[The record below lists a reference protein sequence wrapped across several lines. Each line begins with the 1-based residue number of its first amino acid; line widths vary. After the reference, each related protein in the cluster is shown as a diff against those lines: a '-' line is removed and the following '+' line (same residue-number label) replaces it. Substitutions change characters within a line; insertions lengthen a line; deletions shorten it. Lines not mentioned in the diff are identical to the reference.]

1 MGLFDDLFKKM
12 GMPEKLN
19 IGGKEL
25 EINADAIVYSKI
37 ALDAYNVQNYPL
49 AIENFDKAIN
59 AQPSNQNFYTMRGT
73 VYEDMGNDE
82 AAERDFKKNLELSP
96 DSYVGAYRLGMVYF
110 RKKDFENAIKWLETS
125 YNNIP
130 DVDMEG
136 LGLGKNNIMFMS
148 KKVVVG
154 NLGNFLTQVRRF
166 EEGIRYLDE
175 AIEIDP
181 NYPNPYMAKGMAYA
195 QMGQPRKGIPFLQKA
210 AQLGIPQA
218 EMAINM
224 LEQLAQEQDHEM
236 DNNQNEELE
245 LDFVF
250 HSSDHLRYENGIH
263 TSGPHG
269 GAPRAIKVE
278 ANISGNEGYTVTMF
292 NTDGGQANVQMAPKQ
307 MRLVGLDNEKIQLEG
322 YGNDNFGASFADYG
336 LTIYHNEGN
345 IEKCILHMYDRNVD
359 IEYLN

>member
-1 MGLFDDLFKKM
+1 MGLFDDLFKKK
-12 GMPEKLN
+12 GMPEKLS
-19 IGGKEL
+19 IGGKEI
-25 EINADAIVYSKI
+25 EINADAMVYSQI
-37 ALDAYNVQNYPL
+37 ALDAYNMQNYPV
-49 AIENFDKAIN
+49 AIENFNKAIN

-136 LGLGKNNIMFMS
+136 IGLGKNNIIFVS

-166 EEGIRYLDE
+166 DEGIRYLDE

-195 QMGQPRKGIPFLQKA
+195 QMGQPRKGIPFLKKA
-210 AQLGIPQA
+210 AQLGVPQA
-218 EMAINM
+218 ETAINM
-224 LEQLAQEQDHEM
+224 LEQLAQEQDQEM
-236 DNNQNEELE
+236 DIATDLETRKKLQRCLQTTFEEHKLEEGKVMAEQLINDGVEHIIPWICLSAIYGTLEDWEKCAYVSKKGLEFDSNDTMLLNHIGVALCHQNQSE
-245 LDFVF
+245 
-250 HSSDHLRYENGIH
+250 
-263 TSGPHG
+263 
-269 GAPRAIKVE
+269 
-278 ANISGNEGYTVTMF
+278 
-292 NTDGGQANVQMAPKQ
+292 
-307 MRLVGLDNEKIQLEG
+307 GLDYLLKGMKNGDEG
-322 YGNDNFGASFADYG
+322 CTQNYNYWKFR
-336 LTIYHNEGN
+336 I
-345 IEKCILHMYDRNVD
+345 
-359 IEYLN
+359 

>member
-1 MGLFDDLFKKM
+1 MGLFDDIFKKK

-19 IGGKEL
+19 IGGKEI
-25 EINADAIVYSKI
+25 EINADAMVYSQM
-37 ALDAYNVQNYPL
+37 ALDAYKVQNYTD
-49 AIENFDKAIN
+49 AIVNFDKAIN
-59 AQPSNQNFYTMRGT
+59 AQPNNQNFYTMRGT
-73 VYEDMGNDE
+73 VYEDMGNDV
-82 AAERDFKKNLELSP
+82 AAERDFRKNLELSP
-96 DSYVGAYRLGMVYF
+96 NSYIGAYRLGMVYF
-110 RKKDFENAIKWLETS
+110 RKKDFENAINWLKKS
-125 YNNIP
+125 YNNLP
-130 DVDMEG
+130 DGDLEG
-136 LGLGKNNIMFMS
+136 MGLGKQNIMFVA
-148 KKVVVG
+148 KKVVIG
-154 NLGNFLTQVRRF
+154 NLGNFLTQVKRF
-166 EEGIRYLDE
+166 EEGIKYLDE

-195 QMGQPRKGIPFLQKA
+195 QMGEPRKGIPFLQKA
-210 AQLGIPQA
+210 AKLGIPQA

-224 LEQLAQEQDHEM
+224 LEQLAQEQEM
-236 DNNQNEELE
+236 ESSSNEELE

-307 MRLVGLDNEKIQLEG
+307 MKLVGLDNQKIQLRG
-322 YGNDNFGASFADYG
+322 YGNDNFGASFSDYG
-336 LTIYHNEGN
+336 LTIHHNEGN

>member
-1 MGLFDDLFKKM
+1 MKYPYPFRM
-12 GMPEKLN
+12 IIPPEKYIPN
-19 IGGKEL
+19 
-25 EINADAIVYSKI
+25 SHF
-37 ALDAYNVQNYPL
+37 ALGQILYKDRLSTPL
-49 AIENFDKAIN
+49 ALAFSITKVGSERASRILQNEIMYDTNTLAHKNDKI
-59 AQPSNQNFYTMRGT
+59 
-73 VYEDMGNDE
+73 
-82 AAERDFKKNLELSP
+82 L
-96 DSYVGAYRLGMVYF
+96 MV
-110 RKKDFENAIKWLETS
+110 
-125 YNNIP
+125 NI
-130 DVDMEG
+130 DLVDG
-136 LGLGKNNIMFMS
+136 IAHDK
-148 KKVVVG
+148 
-154 NLGNFLTQVRRF
+154 
-166 EEGIRYLDE
+166 EGIRYLDE

-224 LEQLAQEQDHEM
+224 LEQLAQEQDQEI

-307 MRLVGLDNEKIQLEG
+307 MRLVGLNNEKIQLEG
-322 YGNDNFGASFADYG
+322 YGNDNFGASFADFG